1 MLIWLK
7 KLKTNF
13 DSSPVLLLIDE
24 LVCLKCK
31 IQKFRIGKIKHTQNT
46 KIGQKG
52 KKEINK

>member
-52 KKEINK
+52 KK